1 MGKEAGAG
9 EEAATKASS
18 PPKKGKKAKASAEAA
33 KDDESVG
40 GSEAPEVS
48 AKPILER
55 DEKLVKVQKKKEAE
69 KEEDRRLQTKIDW
82 STVEEEAAFVAS
94 HYWQGSRAGYV
105 FMSGKKGQG
114 YYFDTYKT
122 DLQEREETLKA
133 VLQDASKE
141 KKKLKAADVTFA
153 NTLCFELD

>member
-1 MGKEAGAG
+1 
-9 EEAATKASS
+9 
-18 PPKKGKKAKASAEAA
+18 
-33 KDDESVG
+33 
-40 GSEAPEVS
+40 
-48 AKPILER
+48 
-55 DEKLVKVQKKKEAE
+55 
-69 KEEDRRLQTKIDW
+69 
-82 STVEEEAAFVAS
+82 
-94 HYWQGSRAGYV
+94 
-105 FMSGKKGQG
+105 MSGKKGQG

>member
-1 MGKEAGAG
+1 MWRLITGKV
-9 EEAATKASS
+9 S
-18 PPKKGKKAKASAEAA
+18 PYFCP
-33 KDDESVG
+33 V
-40 GSEAPEVS
+40 V
-48 AKPILER
+48 
-55 DEKLVKVQKKKEAE
+55 
-69 KEEDRRLQTKIDW
+69 
-82 STVEEEAAFVAS
+82 FVNMIYCAHPPYFFLLYLS
-94 HYWQGSRAGYV
+94 GSRAGYV